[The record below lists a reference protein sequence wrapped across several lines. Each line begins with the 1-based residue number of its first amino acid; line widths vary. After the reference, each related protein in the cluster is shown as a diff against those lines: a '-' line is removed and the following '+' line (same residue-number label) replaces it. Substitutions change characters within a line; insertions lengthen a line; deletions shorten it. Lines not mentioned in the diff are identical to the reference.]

1 MVQTVSYGVEAA
13 CSGSVPA
20 KLWLAWQTASPAPS
34 LLQTD
39 TSLVFVH
46 FTRCLHNLKSRT
58 PKHCPSLDTAA
69 SAPIAS
75 LNRSSICKL
84 DRMEADIVASN
95 LEGNEIDQDMALQVR
110 PGQNYA
116 VTPSDALQVG
126 DDCRLLQANPTHDL
140 FSTGSSGWCRHDFRA
155 RDQSQGRGKTCP
167 LSPTAVDCGRC
178 DNAKADDITPSLE
191 AFSFPPP
198 APGGP
203 EPSLPLPSNL
213 QDEDNSDDLGRNALL
228 QPATAPDHTYQQ
240 TDTSRNF
247 ANFLLYFRVQHS
259 SRPPSAESL

>member
-58 PKHCPSLDTAA
+58 PKHCPSLETAA
-69 SAPIAS
+69 PAPIAS
-75 LNRSSICKL
+75 LNRPSICKL

-95 LEGNEIDQDMALQVR
+95 LEGNEIDQDMALEVTL
-110 PGQNYA
+110 GQEN
-116 VTPSDALQVG
+116 TEIPSDALQVS
-126 DDCRLLQANPTHDL
+126 DNCRLLQANPTHDL
-140 FSTGSSGWCRHDFRA
+140 SSTGSSGWCRHDFRA

-167 LSPTAVDCGRC
+167 LSTTALDCGRC
-178 DNAKADDITPSLE
+178 DCANVDAITPSLE
-191 AFSFPPP
+191 AFPFPPP
-198 APGGP
+198 APGGA
-203 EPSLPLPSNL
+203 EQRLPL
-213 QDEDNSDDLGRNALL
+213 
-228 QPATAPDHTYQQ
+228 H
-240 TDTSRNF
+240 
-247 ANFLLYFRVQHS
+247 
-259 SRPPSAESL
+259 